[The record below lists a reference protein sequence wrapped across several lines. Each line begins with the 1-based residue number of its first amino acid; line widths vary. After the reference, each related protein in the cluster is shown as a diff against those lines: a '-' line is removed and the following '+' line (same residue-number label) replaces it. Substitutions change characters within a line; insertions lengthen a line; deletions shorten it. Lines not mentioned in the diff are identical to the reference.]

1 MNSIISFVFL
11 NFVIFLI
18 LALITRE
25 FLCWW
30 IKQNKI
36 ITLLEH
42 INYSLNEITR
52 YQIYRNIQILQ
63 T

>member
-25 FLCWW
+25 FWCWW